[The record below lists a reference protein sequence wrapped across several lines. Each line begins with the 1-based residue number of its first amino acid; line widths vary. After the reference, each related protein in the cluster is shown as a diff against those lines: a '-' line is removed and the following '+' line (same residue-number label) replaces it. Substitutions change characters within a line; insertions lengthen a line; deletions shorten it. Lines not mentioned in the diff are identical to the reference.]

1 MSGKDNPYVKA
12 TAGKSAASAALIFF
26 GILVMCCCGGMSQY
40 GDYIGPPE
48 GLAEYQRG
56 MKMRLGVCVAVGL
69 TIVGLGIWQGKK
81 GKSQPPQDP
90 D

>member
-1 MSGKDNPYVKA
+1 M
-12 TAGKSAASAALIFF
+12 GKSAASAALIFL

-48 GLAEYQRG
+48 ELAAYQTG
-56 MKMRLGVCVAVGL
+56 MKLRLAICVVTGL
-69 TIVGLGIWQGKK
+69 VIIGLGIWQGKK